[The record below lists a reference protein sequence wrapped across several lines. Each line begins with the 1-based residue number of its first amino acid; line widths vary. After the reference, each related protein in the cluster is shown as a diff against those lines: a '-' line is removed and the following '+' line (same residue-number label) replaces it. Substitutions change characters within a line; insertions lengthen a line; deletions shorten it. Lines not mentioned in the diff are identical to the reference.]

1 MKTFKQ
7 PTIGGLYFLALIL
20 MLHIH
25 APSSGAANTDNREQQ
40 FEQANRLYT
49 EGKYSAAVQLYE
61 KIASTH
67 GLSAELLYNMGN
79 SYAQDGWP
87 GRAVL
92 SYLRAIHL
100 SPGDP
105 DIIGNLQLIRK
116 EQGLF
121 QPERSFAQRALHL
134 LEMNQ
139 WCLAAGFI
147 FFALTLFHLGCFFF
161 PQLRKRCLWLS
172 ILLLTAVV
180 ICSLS
185 AFYRYQDFH
194 DGVVIV
200 QDAHLRISPFTAASS
215 VGILQEGRVIR
226 PIKTHGEFTLVED
239 SSGRSGWLH
248 QDQFGLVVE
257 N

>member
-1 MKTFKQ
+1 MMPFKQ
-7 PTIGGLYFLALIL
+7 TAIGYLHLLTLVLIL
-20 MLHIH
+20 SVPLVGI
-25 APSSGAANTDNREQQ
+25 ANTHNQDQL
-40 FEQANRLYT
+40 FEQANQLYT
-49 EGKYSAAVQLYE
+49 EGKYAEAVQIYNE
-61 KIASTH
+61 IAATY

-79 SYAQDGWP
+79 GYAQDGRP

-105 DIIGNLQLIRK
+105 DIVGNLQLTRK

-121 QPERSFAQRALHL
+121 QPERSFAQRVLHL

-139 WCLAAGFI
+139 WCLAAGLI
-147 FFALTLFHLGCFFF
+147 FFILTLVHLGCFFF
-161 PQLRKRCLWLS
+161 PLLRKRCVWLS
-172 ILLLTAVV
+172 VLLLTLVV
-180 ICSLS
+180 FCSLS
-185 AFYRYQDFH
+185 AFYRYGDFH

-215 VGILQEGRVIR
+215 VGTLQEGRVIR

-248 QDQFGLVVE
+248 QDQFEPVVG